1 MIYLLK
7 HCISIVT
14 IDNRYNTTQAKE
26 MVMEW
31 GWFMALCLPH
41 CQEVIWKNSF
51 STQIGKGWKRYWVN
65 PLRYPWLSMDWF
77 KGRITVNHGFSD
89 QIWGVPVYKCS
100 LTPIHW
106 YCQWS
111 FQESLYWRY
120 IPWWEDGS
128 KSWRDDE
135 WHRLPLTLTIQND
148 VDIVY
153 IYIYPQLIIYIYKV
167 AQQIM

>member
-7 HCISIVT
+7 HCISIAT

-51 STQIGKGWKRYWVN
+51 STQIGKGWKGYWVN

-77 KGRITVNHGFSD
+77 KGRITANHGFSD
-89 QIWGVPVYKCS
+89 QIWGSPVNVPLHQSIDIISGLSGIALLEVHTMMGGWEQIMK
-100 LTPIHW
+100 
-106 YCQWS
+106 
-111 FQESLYWRY
+111 R
-120 IPWWEDGS
+120 WWMTS
-128 KSWRDDE
+128 SA
-135 WHRLPLTLTIQND
+135 I
-148 VDIVY
+148 DIDHPKWCGHYVY
-153 IYIYPQLIIYIYKV
+153 IYIYPQLIIYI
-167 AQQIM
+167 